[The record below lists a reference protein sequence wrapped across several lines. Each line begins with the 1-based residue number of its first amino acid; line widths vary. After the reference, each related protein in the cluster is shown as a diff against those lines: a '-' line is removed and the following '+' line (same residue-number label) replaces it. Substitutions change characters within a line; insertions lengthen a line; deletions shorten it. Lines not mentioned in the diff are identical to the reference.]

1 LLKGYLH
8 LSENKIALIIG
19 VNGQDGSYLA
29 EFLSGQGWAVIGV
42 GRQSACRLEIQPF
55 LTKYYAIDIVNVVN
69 LQQCLEEVKP
79 DLIFHTAAIHGPA
92 GFNYEQFWL
101 AAHQVNVISLHATL
115 EYIRARKISARLI
128 YFSSSKVFGILDGQV
143 IDEFSE
149 RYSDCI
155 YSITKNSSESLI
167 AYYRKMH
174 NINASVIWLFNHESV
189 RRSPDYFVMKIVMTL
204 KNSLSD
210 SNFKSYIES
219 LDFWCDWGSAREY
232 MQVLAQSINLMRN
245 EDYILS
251 TGKTVWA
258 RDVVSEFFQKRGLSF
273 ERHIVVLENS
283 KKQPEKIW
291 TASNALFK
299 SVAGITPSIYGV
311 QVFEEVFSGL

>member
-1 LLKGYLH
+1 MSKD
-8 LSENKIALIIG
+8 KIALIFG

-29 EFLSGQGWAVIGV
+29 EFLCGQGWIVIGV
-42 GRQSACRLEIQPF
+42 GRQSACRLEVQSF
-55 LTKYYAIDIVNVVN
+55 LSKYYAIDIVNVVD

-79 DLIFHTAAIHGPA
+79 DLIFHTAAIHGAA

-101 AAHQVNVISLHATL
+101 ATHQVNIISLHATL
-115 EYIRARKISARLI
+115 EYIRARKISTRLI

-155 YSITKNSSESLI
+155 YSITKNSAESLV
-167 AYYRKMH
+167 AYYRKIH

-210 SNFKSYIES
+210 SNSKNNVAS
-219 LDFWCDWGSAREY
+219 LDFWCDWGSAKEY
-232 MQVLAQSINLMRN
+232 MQILAQSINLMHN

-258 RDVVSEFFQKRGLSF
+258 KDVVSEFFHKRGLSF
-273 ERHIVVLENS
+273 EKHIHVLENS
-283 KKQPEKIW
+283 KKQPKKIW
-291 TASNALFK
+291 TASNSLFK
-299 SVAGITPSIYGV
+299 SVVGVTPSIYGV
-311 QVFEEVFSGL
+311 QVFEEVLSDLWGK